1 MRYLKKALKM
11 LFIFSLVL
19 TTIGIGFGYT
29 TYQYTINTYDVQE
42 AVTTLQGHPHYTPS
56 DQISPTF
63 LDAIV
68 AIEDHRFYK
77 HGAVDFIGLGRAFI
91 TNFISGDIQQGGSTI
106 TQQLA
111 KNLFLD
117 KTQTLERKI
126 KEMFLAYEL
135 ERLYTKEQVLEM
147 YVNAIY
153 YGDGNTG
160 IGMASQNYF
169 SKSPMELTFNEAT
182 LLAGLPQAPS
192 AYALSTHYDAALKR
206 QSQVVA
212 ALVAFSDDYN
222 HLLSNID
229 TP

>member
-1 MRYLKKALKM
+1 MHCIKKILKM
-11 LFIFSLVL
+11 MLILLLVL
-19 TTIGIGFGYT
+19 IIGGIGFGYT
-29 TYQYTINTYDVQE
+29 AYQHTINAYPIEETV
-42 AVTTLQGHPHYTPS
+42 ATLQNNAYYTS
-56 DQISPTF
+56 FDQISPTF

-77 HGAVDFIGLGRAFI
+77 HGAVDFIGLGRALI
-91 TNFISGDIQQGGSTI
+91 TNFISGDIEQGGSTI

-126 KEMFLAYEL
+126 KEVFLAYKL
-135 ERLYTKEQVLEM
+135 ERLYSKEEVLEM

-160 IGMASQNYF
+160 IAMASENYF
-169 SKSPMELTFNEAT
+169 NKSPKELNFNEAT

-192 AYALSTHYDAALKR
+192 LYALSSHYDAALKR
-206 QSQVVA
+206 QSQVIA
-212 ALVAFSDDYN
+212 ALVAFLDD
-222 HLLSNID
+222 
-229 TP
+229 

>member
-1 MRYLKKALKM
+1 MRFIKKILKIM
-11 LFIFSLVL
+11 LIFLLVL
-19 TTIGIGFGYT
+19 IIGGIGLGYT
-29 TYQYTINTYDVQE
+29 AYQHTINTYPIKETV
-42 AVTTLQGHPHYTPS
+42 ATLQNNTYYTS
-56 DQISPTF
+56 FDQISPTF

-77 HGAVDFIGLGRAFI
+77 HGAVDFIGLGRALI
-91 TNFISGDIQQGGSTI
+91 TNFISRDIEQGGSTI

-135 ERLYTKEQVLEM
+135 ERLYTKEEVLEL

-160 IGMASQNYF
+160 IAMASQNYF
-169 SKSPMELTFNEAT
+169 NKTPKDLTFDEAT

-206 QSQVVA
+206 QSQVIA
-212 ALVAFSDDYN
+212 ALVSFSDDYS
-222 HLLSNID
+222 HLSDANS
-229 TP
+229 P